1 MVRQTDDQGVST
13 MSTRLQTLQSSFAA
27 LVAAV
32 AFASLMISSAASV
45 VPVA

>member
-1 MVRQTDDQGVST
+1 
-13 MSTRLQTLQSSFAA
+13 MSTRLHSLQFSLVS

-32 AFASLMISSAASV
+32 AFASLTISTAASV

>member
-1 MVRQTDDQGVST
+1 
-13 MSTRLQTLQSSFAA
+13 MSTRLQTLQFSFVS

-32 AFASLMISSAASV
+32 AFASLTISAAASV

>member
-1 MVRQTDDQGVST
+1 
-13 MSTRLQTLQSSFAA
+13 MSTRLQTLQFSFAS

-32 AFASLMISSAASV
+32 AFTSLTISAAASV

>member
-1 MVRQTDDQGVST
+1 
-13 MSTRLQTLQSSFAA
+13 MSIRLHTLQFSLVS

-32 AFASLMISSAASV
+32 AFTSLTISAAASV